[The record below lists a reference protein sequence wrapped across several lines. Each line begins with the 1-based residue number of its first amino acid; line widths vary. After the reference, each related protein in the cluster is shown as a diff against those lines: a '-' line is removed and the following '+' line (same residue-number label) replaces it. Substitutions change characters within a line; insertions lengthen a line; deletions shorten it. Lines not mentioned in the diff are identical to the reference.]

1 MAFTEI
7 ESARITGTM
16 SDFLE
21 KRRPPESMRA
31 KFDISYR
38 IEGNSVVI
46 FALRPFWRD
55 PGRIIEGPVAKA
67 TYVRR
72 TNRWKIYW
80 QRADLK
86 WHAYPP
92 QPEALLFEEF
102 LTLVDEDN
110 DECFWG

>member
-1 MAFTEI
+1 MRPAAWQTV
-7 ESARITGTM
+7 
-16 SDFLE
+16 LE
-21 KRRPPESMRA
+21 QSPGLDQTCAVP
-31 KFDISYR
+31 
-38 IEGNSVVI
+38 GNSYPTDLLSILIGVNDVWHNVAAKKEI
-46 FALRPFWRD
+46 NFAD
-55 PGRIIEGPVAKA
+55 IEA

-102 LTLVDEDN
+102 LTLVDEDK
-110 DECFWG
+110 DGCFWG